1 MTCNK
6 CKKQYTVQTTD
17 QFMQEHLYK
26 HFKSERHLDFH
37 GNVSVISIDKT
48 DGFNPSKRETY
59 WMRTL
64 KTIALYG
71 LNVENGV

>member
-26 HFKSERHLDFH
+26 HFKSEGHLDFH
-37 GNVSVISIDKT
+37 GNVFLISI

-64 KTIALYG
+64 KTIAPYG